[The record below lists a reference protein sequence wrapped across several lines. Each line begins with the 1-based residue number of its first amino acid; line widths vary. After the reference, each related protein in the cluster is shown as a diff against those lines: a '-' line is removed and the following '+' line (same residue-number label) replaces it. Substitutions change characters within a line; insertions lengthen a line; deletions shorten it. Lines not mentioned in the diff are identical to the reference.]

1 LKRVNIPDFD
11 VDEFTISS
19 TKPITLALALSGG
32 GYRAFL
38 NGAGMLAALDD
49 RSYNSSL
56 PGHLGGL
63 LQGSTYLAG
72 ISGGSWLV
80 MSLIM
85 SDFKPL
91 VELRHDWNLFEP
103 LLEGVP
109 NLSQMQV
116 SRNDVQ
122 VLPSNFK
129 DNDLAFYDALNR
141 IGKREYDE
149 KEDVMDDDIFDSFY
163 KRFEEVVANERMNT
177 SSVYKRETLR
187 TDTLAKKEDAWFE
200 GFRTFFRDL
209 FKKKEDP
216 MKIAT
221 VLSSVDISSDVSLRS
236 MKRIFNFYKNL
247 HLEVRSKRLSGFAV
261 SFTDYWGR
269 ALSRRI
275 FPKSAWSP
283 NFTFTSVIKSKAF
296 QNFEEP
302 FPIISSDLRNPGV
315 VKSSVTSNIFEFTP
329 FEFGSWDMNMF
340 VNLKYLGSLL
350 YNGKP
355 IFHISNQTICFT
367 KFDNAGFII
376 GTSSSLFNNVFVYV
390 WQLASSSSRNNYR
403 AIKAVLNTFGL
414 TSLQDSRKHP
424 DYALYSPNPFYR
436 YNSSSPNCKEVYD
449 SKTLYMVDGGED
461 GQNIPF
467 VPFLQHDRGVDMIF
481 SFDSTADR
489 QGWPNG
495 TIIANTALR
504 FNNSLHLGTTIT
516 IGKKAQVIHKFP
528 DIPNPETFIS
538 KGLNRKPIFF
548 GCYLEKFGIREYEEP
563 DFMSVNDY
571 LPPIIGYFSNSEY
584 NYPANTS
591 TFKLTYEYDEVS
603 QIIEN
608 SYNVMTY
615 GNSSKDP
622 DYARC
627 MGCLLIKREFD
638 RKERGLSVL
647 NHQESP
653 IFCKKCYSDY
663 CFN

>member
-1 LKRVNIPDFD
+1 
-11 VDEFTISS
+11 
-19 TKPITLALALSGG
+19 
-32 GYRAFL
+32 
-38 NGAGMLAALDD
+38 
-49 RSYNSSL
+49 
-56 PGHLGGL
+56 
-63 LQGSTYLAG
+63 
-72 ISGGSWLV
+72 
-80 MSLIM
+80 
-85 SDFKPL
+85 
-91 VELRHDWNLFEP
+91 
-103 LLEGVP
+103 
-109 NLSQMQV
+109 
-116 SRNDVQ
+116 
-122 VLPSNFK
+122 
-129 DNDLAFYDALNR
+129 
-141 IGKREYDE
+141 
-149 KEDVMDDDIFDSFY
+149 
-163 KRFEEVVANERMNT
+163 
-177 SSVYKRETLR
+177 
-187 TDTLAKKEDAWFE
+187 
-200 GFRTFFRDL
+200 
-209 FKKKEDP
+209 
-216 MKIAT
+216 
-221 VLSSVDISSDVSLRS
+221 
-236 MKRIFNFYKNL
+236 
-247 HLEVRSKRLSGFAV
+247 
-261 SFTDYWGR
+261 
-269 ALSRRI
+269 
-275 FPKSAWSP
+275 
-283 NFTFTSVIKSKAF
+283 
-296 QNFEEP
+296 
-302 FPIISSDLRNPGV
+302 
-315 VKSSVTSNIFEFTP
+315 
-329 FEFGSWDMNMF
+329 
-340 VNLKYLGSLL
+340 
-350 YNGKP
+350 
-355 IFHISNQTICFT
+355 
-367 KFDNAGFII
+367 
-376 GTSSSLFNNVFVYV
+376 
-390 WQLASSSSRNNYR
+390 
-403 AIKAVLNTFGL
+403 
-414 TSLQDSRKHP
+414 
-424 DYALYSPNPFYR
+424 
-436 YNSSSPNCKEVYD
+436 
-449 SKTLYMVDGGED
+449 
-461 GQNIPF
+461 
-467 VPFLQHDRGVDMIF
+467 MIF